1 MPEPSHVFAFANS
14 LALLAW
20 VALIAALLAAPI
32 RERVWTGTAVL
43 IPVLLG
49 IVYVVLIVDGFGEAE
64 GGGFGS
70 IAEVRALF
78 ASDAGLT
85 AGWLHYLAFDLFVGT
100 WISREGLAA
109 GLPRLLIVPCLVLTF
124 LFGPAGLLLF
134 YALRLALGR
143 RTTEVPA

>member
-1 MPEPSHVFAFANS
+1 MPEPSQLFAFANG

-20 VALIAALLAAPI
+20 IALIAALFVAPL
-32 RERVWTGTAVL
+32 REQVWTATAML
-43 IPVLLG
+43 IPALLA
-49 IVYVVLIVDGFGEAE
+49 IAYILLIVDGFGEAE

-100 WISREGLAA
+100 WLSREGLTIS
-109 GLPRLLIVPCLVLTF
+109 LPRLLIVPCLVLTF
-124 LFGPAGLLLF
+124 LLGPAGLLLF
-134 YALRLALGR
+134 YVLRLALGR
-143 RTTEVPA
+143 RTTEVLA